1 MKIRKKGN
9 ILIKNYFISLIYCHF
24 LYFFIYLFF
33 NLCTGIFCI
42 TLNSETSLN
51 TQYTVYIFTCIC
63 VKDDYFCNVY
73 IYIFL
78 SIYSSISI
86 FFSNSYTIFNRLH
99 IYIHVHSIIFFK
111 EIICRVSYTIG
122 HCRIWG
128 TKAINSFPDLLF
140 PLNIIKSATN
150 ILIHLTL
157 FYLCR

>member
-1 MKIRKKGN
+1 MYR
-9 ILIKNYFISLIYCHF
+9 YF
-24 LYFFIYLFF
+24 LYYFKFGNNLKHTIHCVYIHMYLCERRLFLQRLYIYLFIYLF
-33 NLCTGIFCI
+33 LY
-42 TLNSETSLN
+42 LN
-51 TQYTVYIFTCIC
+51 F
-63 VKDDYFCNVY
+63 
-73 IYIFL
+73 
-78 SIYSSISI
+78 

-128 TKAINSFPDLLF
+128 TKAIDSFPNLLF